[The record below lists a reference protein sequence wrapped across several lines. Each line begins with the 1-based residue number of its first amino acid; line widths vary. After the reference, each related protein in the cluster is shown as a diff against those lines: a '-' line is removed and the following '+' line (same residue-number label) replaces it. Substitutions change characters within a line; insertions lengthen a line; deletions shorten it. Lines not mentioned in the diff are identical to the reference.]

1 LIPEPSGAITRSGGR
16 QLAFDDTGDPQGVPV
31 VYLHGC
37 PDCRLARPPDDG
49 VAAAAGARL
58 VAVDRPG
65 YGASDPDHDGDELAL
80 ADDLVALADALGFE
94 RFAVCGWSSGG
105 PGALAAAARHPMR
118 VAAVAAVASQVPI
131 EADAD
136 PAVFAA
142 IDPVITMRTEIM
154 ATMSPD
160 DFAVEIAPLVG
171 IESVSFD
178 LAREMVVEGKDGPY
192 LADLESVDGLLD
204 RLALV
209 AVAATARGL
218 AGVERDMRSMVS
230 PWPFDLG
237 TIRVPT
243 VLWYG
248 TEDRRFGP
256 AAGQWLADRI
266 PGARLV
272 VVEGASHL
280 LPLVRWREVL
290 ADLVTLASNPDQES
304 HHAAEP

>member
-1 LIPEPSGAITRSGGR
+1 LIPEPSGAITRPGGR
-16 QLAFDDTGDPQGVPV
+16 QLAYDDTGDPQGVPV
-31 VYLHGC
+31 LYLHGC

-49 VAAAAGARL
+49 LAAAVGARL

-65 YGASDPDHDGDELAL
+65 YGASDPDGADELAL
-80 ADDLVALADALGFE
+80 ADDLVALADALGFDE
-94 RFAVCGWSSGG
+94 FAAFGWSSGG
-105 PGALAAAARHPMR
+105 PGALAVAARHPER

-131 EADAD
+131 DADAD
-136 PAVFAA
+136 PAAFAA
-142 IDPVITMRTEIM
+142 IDPVITMRTEVM
-154 ATMSPD
+154 ETMSAD
-160 DFAVEIAPLVG
+160 DFAVQIAPLVG
-171 IESVSFD
+171 IEGVSFE
-178 LAREMVVEGKDGPY
+178 LAREMVLEGKDAPY
-192 LADLESVDGLLD
+192 LADLESVDGMLD

-237 TIRVPT
+237 VIRAPT

-272 VVEGASHL
+272 VVDGASHL

-290 ADLVTLASNPDQES
+290 ADLVSVASDQES